1 MEIQK
6 QKQRPIPP
14 KEQDRRIW
22 GRRRR
27 VDLGEVLPIPQL
39 LTQTPEQRPIPQ
51 FPQKTLPR

>member
-1 MEIQK
+1 MEI